1 MCKIPERIY
10 YKVRNKFTDC
20 DTQSNDAVMCNQY
33 RRMEVHS
40 HDGHTRSRFACR
52 YGPRCT
58 HASRG
63 HHGRT
68 DHKNRTMNVANNLIN
83 GKQCKILW
91 HLDDSKISPVEAKEV
106 EGIRNKLNKNL
117 EKKVN

>member
-1 MCKIPERIY
+1 
-10 YKVRNKFTDC
+10 
-20 DTQSNDAVMCNQY
+20 
-33 RRMEVHS
+33 
-40 HDGHTRSRFACR
+40 
-52 YGPRCT
+52 
-58 HASRG
+58 
-63 HHGRT
+63 
-68 DHKNRTMNVANNLIN
+68 MNVANNLIN